1 MDRTAQSFSIPQNL
15 SLLEQVT
22 YCKTIIQKLR
32 YEQTP
37 LREKATYCDRNHN
50 TFIDTL
56 REWRNKYIKE
66 HEEKEQLEKDLE
78 RLKRE
83 NGKLRKENR
92 TLIDKLEEK
101 TKTTNRL
108 IQALFLHGNF
118 KNKIPGQ
125 KKSGGQPGHKDTNQD
140 KNRDYASFQKKRVF
154 ATHCGNCGRT
164 LPRVN
169 GSKRKLFIDILVN
182 TRLVQLLLESERQWC
197 ANCQKEVNARFPQS
211 LPFTEYGLN
220 TFMVILILRFR
231 GNASAQTI
239 TEILKY
245 CFGLSISASVVLSIL
260 EQAKKYLSGKY
271 NELQEAVRNG
281 EIIYSD
287 ETGWMINGEKACMW
301 IMATADAEDSLGNT
315 IPGKT
320 VYVAAE
326 SKGKGVFEEMYGN
339 STAYCMHD
347 GNPTYESV
355 TGTRFCL
362 YCWTHVIRF
371 AFEETVKLS
380 PDHLACQIRDR
391 LVELYLTIRENTHW
405 TRREKGARLRSGL
418 EEILAIQSI
427 NKTVNNILHRIRTQ
441 KEGLILALLLT
452 VDGTNNLAEREFR
465 KLVISRYIS
474 HGSVSFEGMVT
485 TAVLASILQ
494 TIHRDKNNPFLPT
507 LHSCL
512 VTGVQEL
519 YPQYKHPPS
528 FVP

>member
-1 MDRTAQSFSIPQNL
+1 MDRTAQNFRIPQNL

-22 YCKTIIQKLR
+22 YCKTIIHKLR
-32 YEQTP
+32 CEQTP

-56 REWRNKYIKE
+56 REWRNKYIRE
-66 HEEKEQLEKDLE
+66 HEEKEQLEKDY
-78 RLKRE
+78 
-83 NGKLRKENR
+83 GKLQKENDKLKKEIS
-92 TLIDKLEEK
+92 TLIDKLEAK
-101 TKTTNRL
+101 IKTTNRL

-118 KNKIPGQ
+118 KKKIPGE
-125 KKSGGQPGHKDTNQD
+125 KKSGGQPGHRDTNQD
-140 KNRDYASFQKKRVF
+140 KNRDYSSFQKKRVF
-154 ATHCGNCGRT
+154 ATHCGKCGST
-164 LPRVN
+164 LSRVN

-182 TRLVQLLLESERQWC
+182 TRLVQLFLESERQWC
-197 ANCQKEVNARFPQS
+197 TSCQKEVNARFPKS

-220 TFMVILILRFR
+220 TFMIILILRFR

-239 TEILKY
+239 AEILKY

-281 EIIYSD
+281 EIMYSD
-287 ETGWMINGEKACMW
+287 ETGWMIKGEKACMW
-301 IMATADAEDSLGNT
+301 IMATADGKDSLGNT

-326 SKGKGVFEEMYGN
+326 TKGKGVFKEMYGN

-362 YCWTHVIRF
+362 YCWTHVVRF

-380 PDHLACQIRDR
+380 PDHLACQIRDS
-391 LVELYLTIRENTHW
+391 LVELYLTIRENTQW
-405 TRREKGARLRSGL
+405 SRKEKEVKLSEGL
-418 EEILAIQSI
+418 KNILATKSTNI
-427 NKTVNNILHRIRTQ
+427 TVNKILFRISTQ

-452 VDGTNNLAEREFR
+452 EDGTNNLAEREFR

-474 HGSVSFEGMVT
+474 HGSASFEGMQT
-485 TAVLASILQ
+485 TAVLASIIQ
-494 TIHRDKNNPFLPT
+494 TLHRDKKNPLLPE
-507 LHSCL
+507 LNSYL
-512 VTGVQEL
+512 VNGVQEL

-528 FVP
+528 FAP